1 MITER
6 HTFAT
11 TMLAVSLSLVT
22 AVLAPNALAAQEMN
36 DQPGHSEPDTHGGQ
50 SDDHGD
56 EHGDEHDGADV
67 VQLTD
72 EKIAL
77 AGLETAVAQPGT
89 LRETLQVYG
98 RIEPI
103 PSRMA
108 VVRARFSGQIIR
120 LDPDVGRR
128 VTRGDALGT
137 VEADDSL
144 QRYTLR
150 APISGVIVERMAT
163 AGEASAD
170 RNLLRI
176 ADYSRVWA
184 QLAIFPSQ
192 VDKARVGQTVLL
204 LGDGMQ
210 TEGVIDWM
218 TPDAVLGPARH
229 ARVVLPN
236 PDGKWTPDTTVR
248 AEIVTAVTDAALVIE
263 NRALQDIE
271 GRPSVF
277 VREDDAFEVHPLTL
291 GRSDG
296 RVTEVLGGLEAG
308 VVYVTAN
315 SYLLKAEL
323 EKSSAEH
330 DH

>member
-1 MITER
+1 MTTER
-6 HTFAT
+6 DTFAA
-11 TMLAVSLSLVT
+11 TMRAVSLSLFI
-22 AVLAPNALAAQEMN
+22 AVLSPTALAAQET
-36 DQPGHSEPDTHGGQ
+36 DEHADHSEPDTHNGQ
-50 SDDHGD
+50 SDDHG
-56 EHGDEHDGADV
+56 GADV

-77 AGLETAVAQPGT
+77 AGLQTAVAQPGT

-120 LDPDVGRR
+120 LDPDVGQR
-128 VTRGDALGT
+128 VTRGDALAT

-150 APISGVIVERMAT
+150 APVSGVIVGRMAT
-163 AGEASAD
+163 AGEATAD

-176 ADYSRVWA
+176 ADYSQVWA

-192 VDKARVGQTVLL
+192 AEKVRAGQTVLL
-204 LGDGMQ
+204 LGDGVQ
-210 TEGVIDWM
+210 TEGVIDWI
-218 TPDAVLGPARH
+218 TPDAMLGPARH

-236 PDGKWTPDTTVR
+236 PDGKWTPDSTIR
-248 AEIVTAVTDAALVIE
+248 AEIVTAVTDAALVVE

-277 VREDDAFEVHPLTL
+277 VREADDFEVHPLTL

-296 RVTEVLGGLEAG
+296 RATEVLGGLKPG